1 MKRQIDPSLSS
12 NESEDILFGTSN
24 NKGDTLFQLTEK
36 DAQSGI
42 EDVLFGTGDNV
53 KKSAPK
59 IESAPNKSTGHHVE
73 EHHSGE
79 HHHSNSSH
87 HHHHHHHHHSS
98 SSNHSS
104 SSGHSSGHHSSHHHS
119 SSSHHHSSRH
129 KKKSKIPKWLKI
141 ILIIILVIALII
153 SGTGIAYNVIRNQG
167 KSDLT
172 SVVEEDT
179 NHTEIIQYNGHSY
192 EYNKDIV
199 TVAFMGIDERDM
211 EYRDEYI
218 NNLGCAD
225 ADMVAAINTKDGT
238 MKLISIPRDTVVDID
253 IYSSSGVF
261 LKTQSV
267 QLTIAYAYGDG
278 AEQSCENVTKA
289 MSRILYNVPI
299 DKYFALNLSG
309 IKPLNDAIG
318 GVTLTAEY
326 SVPSAGIEKGQT
338 VTLKGDMA
346 EAYIRT
352 RDMDHAT
359 AALERGQRQI
369 QYVKAF
375 TDQLMP
381 VVKKDFSVV
390 SELYNIAKQYS
401 QTNLSL
407 NNVTYLA
414 STILSNGVSSFET
427 YSLQGD
433 VELRV
438 VNPDNPNYVNAYFT
452 PDEDQLMQT
461 VLDVF
466 YVQVN

>member
-1 MKRQIDPSLSS
+1 MKRQIDPNLSS
-12 NESEDILFGTSN
+12 NESEDILFGNEN
-24 NKGDTLFQLTEK
+24 NNSLFKLTEK
-36 DAQSGI
+36 KDNKNAQKDI
-42 EDVLFGTGDNV
+42 EDVLLSTDDTKKEDVTESKVV
-53 KKSAPK
+53 KSQSDSQD
-59 IESAPNKSTGHHVE
+59 ESSHT
-73 EHHSGE
+73 HHSGE
-79 HHHSNSSH
+79 
-87 HHHHHHHHHSS
+87 HHHHHHHSS
-98 SSNHSS
+98 SK
-104 SSGHSSGHHSSHHHS
+104 
-119 SSSHHHSSRH
+119 SRR

-141 ILIIILVIALII
+141 ILIIIMIIALLLA
-153 SGTGIAYNVIRNQG
+153 SVGIAFTALRNQG

-172 SVVEEDT
+172 SIVDDNKEY
-179 NHTEIIQYNGHSY
+179 TEIIEYNGHSY

-199 TVAFMGIDERDM
+199 TVAFMGIDEREM
-211 EYRDEYI
+211 EIRDEYI

-238 MKLISIPRDTVVDID
+238 VKIVSIPRDTVVDID
-253 IYSSSGVF
+253 IYSSTGVF

-278 AEQSCENVTKA
+278 EEQSCQNVTKA

-309 IKPLNDAIG
+309 IRPLNDAIG
-318 GVTLTAEY
+318 GVTLTADY
-326 SVPSAGIEKGQT
+326 SIPDYGIEKGKS

-352 RDMDHAT
+352 RDLDHAT

-369 QYVKAF
+369 QYVRAYA
-375 TDQLMP
+375 DQAIP
-381 VVKKDFSVV
+381 AVKKDFSVV
-390 SELYNIAKQYS
+390 TDLYNIAKDYS

-414 STILSNGVSSFET
+414 STILSHGVTSFDT
-427 YSLQGD
+427 YSLKGD

-438 VNPDNPNYVNAYFT
+438 VDPKNPNYVNAYFT

-466 YVQVN
+466 YVQVD